1 MIKENPIDKD
11 KITETPSTLPYAHHV
26 GSPVIKP
33 IDKGRVKGN
42 AMSAMVEQTNKQ
54 MEQIHKQI
62 QLLADQAKDLQ
73 KRVEIS
79 ERIYLADMNFKPLI
93 GHVYYLYQR
102 DNLKHFLSM
111 ISPEE
116 WGRSLKMEF
125 ISEVKLMHDHTWD
138 VIREN
143 INWDEE

>member
-79 ERIYLADMNFKPLI
+79 ERIYLADMNFNPLI

-111 ISPEE
+111 ISP
-116 WGRSLKMEF
+116 
-125 ISEVKLMHDHTWD
+125 
-138 VIREN
+138 
-143 INWDEE
+143 

>member
-1 MIKENPIDKD
+1 MSKQNPIDKD

-93 GHVYYLYQR
+93 GHFYYLYQR
-102 DNLKHFLSM
+102 ENQKHFLSM

-116 WGRSLKMEF
+116 WGNSLKMEF
-125 ISEVKLMHDHTWD
+125 ISEVKLMSDHTWD

-143 INWDEE
+143 INWDEN